1 MNQMEINKFIDS
13 TLLRPDATAD
23 EVTRLCHEAARY
35 GFAAVCV
42 NSSHT
47 RLVSGLLSG
56 SGVKTCVV
64 VGFPLGASLTAV
76 KVFEAERAMDEGA
89 QELDMVMNIG
99 AFKSGD
105 AVLALDDIKA
115 VVERCAG
122 RALVKVILECS
133 LLTDNEK
140 VRSCEMAV
148 TAGADFVK
156 TSTGFS
162 TGGATVAD
170 VRLLARTAKGRV
182 KVKASGG
189 IKDLEAALAMIDAG
203 ADRLGTSNGAAM
215 ANQAGQS
222 SS

>member
-1 MNQMEINKFIDS
+1 LNQMEINKFIDS

-23 EVTRLCHEAARY
+23 EVTRLCHEATRY

-47 RLVSGLLSG
+47 RLVSGLLAG

-105 AVLALDDIKA
+105 TVLALDDIKA

-122 RALVKVILECS
+122 RALVKAILECS
-133 LLTDNEK
+133 LLTNNEK
-140 VRSCEMAV
+140 ARSCEMAV

-162 TGGATVAD
+162 TGGATVED

-189 IKDLEAALAMIDAG
+189 IKDLETALAMIDAG
-203 ADRLGTSNGAAM
+203 ADRLGTSNGAAI
-215 ANQAGQS
+215 AKQAGQS

>member
-1 MNQMEINKFIDS
+1 MEISKFIDS

-23 EVTRLCHEAARY
+23 EVARLCHEATEY

-47 RLVSGLLSG
+47 GLVSGLLQG

-64 VGFPLGASLTAV
+64 VGFPLGACLTAV

-99 AFKSGD
+99 AIKGGD
-105 AVLALDDIKA
+105 AFEALDDMKA
-115 VVERCAG
+115 VVEICAG

-133 LLTDNEK
+133 LLTDTEK
-140 VRSCEMAV
+140 VRACKMAI

-162 TGGATVAD
+162 TGGATLSD
-170 VRLLARTAKGRV
+170 VRLLAKTAKGRV

-189 IKDLEAALAMIDAG
+189 IKDLETALAMIEAG
-203 ADRLGTSNGAAM
+203 ADRLGTSNGAAIVT
-215 ANQAGQS
+215 QAE
-222 SS
+222 

>member
-1 MNQMEINKFIDS
+1 MEISKFIDS

-23 EVTRLCHEAARY
+23 EVARLCHEATEY

-47 RLVSGLLSG
+47 GLVSGLLQG

-64 VGFPLGASLTAV
+64 VGFPLGACLTAV

-99 AFKSGD
+99 AFKGGNTL
-105 AVLALDDIKA
+105 LAQEDIKA
-115 VVERCAG
+115 VVETCIG

-133 LLTDNEK
+133 LLTDAEK
-140 VRSCEMAV
+140 VRATEMAV
-148 TAGADFVK
+148 SAGADFVK

-162 TGGATVAD
+162 TGGATLAD
-170 VRLLARTAKGRV
+170 VRLLAGTAGGRV

-189 IKDLEAALAMIDAG
+189 IKDLETALAMIDAG
-203 ADRLGTSNGAAM
+203 AERLGTSNGAAI
-215 ANQAGQS
+215 S
-222 SS
+222 K